1 MKTKIVLG
9 LFVVMF
15 TTGALNSTCFAQ
27 GENKREVVE
36 RKTVAI
42 PVAVPTG
49 SVRPTAGF
57 SVSYSV
63 ESRLGLGDGPVKVVA
78 NESRV
83 EDGIGI
89 TRVLI
94 ENLSGKEVVAVRL
107 RWYLFQDENSKS
119 YGKEGETKEIKVD
132 PLMPGARK
140 VIASGLPGF
149 DEMFKSLSRDG
160 LISGEHYLEVVMS
173 EVVFADQSKWQLPK
187 KGSN

>member
-15 TTGALNSTCFAQ
+15 STGALSSRCFAQ
-27 GENKREVVE
+27 GENKTEVVE
-36 RKTVAI
+36 RKI
-42 PVAVPTG
+42 VAVPIPTG
-49 SVRPTAGF
+49 SVQPTAGF

-83 EDGIGI
+83 EDGMGI

-107 RWYLFQDENSKS
+107 RWYLFQDETSKS
-119 YGKEGETKEIKVD
+119 YGKDGETKEIKVD
-132 PLMPGARK
+132 HLMPGAKK

-149 DEMFKSLSRDG
+149 DEMFKSLSKDG
-160 LISGEHYLEVVMS
+160 LISGGHYLEVVIS
-173 EVVFADQSKWQLPK
+173 EVVFADKSKWQLPK
-187 KGSN
+187 KSAAAQ